1 MCGIVG
7 CVGKIDTTKFLFD
20 GLKALD
26 YRGYDSAG
34 MAFAVNNEIKVYRA
48 IGLIENLEKVVPTGI
63 KSNIGIGHTRWATHG
78 KVTLENCHPVVSNS
92 GLVTIVHNG
101 MIENFNE
108 IKQELTQRGFTTYSE
123 TDTELIAN
131 LLERAYGTHEGNPL
145 LAVRHVLRKLKG
157 TFACGIIF
165 NTDLN
170 AIYFMKKGSPLI
182 IGKGK
187 GFNLLASDA
196 TPMVDYTKSVYSL
209 NDDEYGF
216 ITKDT
221 VQVYDGFRRP
231 VQVEFEDI
239 DPELM
244 NKNLGKYNHF
254 MEKETDEIVPVLQ
267 RIISNVDEF
276 GNFKIDPNLV
286 KDMRAA
292 DHITFVACGTSYHA
306 SLFGRRLLREHGKG
320 ASSHIASEWIYY
332 PEISGKKPFIVMLSQ
347 SGETGDMIHALKI
360 AKANNIKTLVICN
373 NKGSTLDREC
383 DYSVLLNCGV
393 EISVASTKA
402 YSAQCTMLGLII
414 SSLYDSSQ
422 DFIAEMEN
430 IIPIITNVKE
440 NMKGKILK
448 IAKSIKNANNMFFL
462 GRGNGYDLSL
472 EASLKCKE
480 VSYIH
485 SEAYAGGELKHG
497 PISLIDDNYPVVAFV
512 SDPLTADALRNNVQ
526 QTRTRGAK
534 IIIITTKTLARPGDS
549 IVLDD
554 FDPTMTCIVMAPVAF
569 YLAYYLAILRGY
581 NPDKPRNLAKSV
593 TVE

>member
-1 MCGIVG
+1 
-7 CVGKIDTTKFLFD
+7 
-20 GLKALD
+20 
-26 YRGYDSAG
+26 
-34 MAFAVNNEIKVYRA
+34 
-48 IGLIENLEKVVPTGI
+48 
-63 KSNIGIGHTRWATHG
+63 
-78 KVTLENCHPVVSNS
+78 
-92 GLVTIVHNG
+92 

-108 IKQELTQRGFTTYSE
+108 LKAELTQRGFTTYSE

-131 LLERAYGTHEGNPL
+131 LLERAYNTHDGVPL

-157 TFACGIIF
+157 TFACAIIF
-165 NTDLN
+165 NTDLDT
-170 AIYFMKKGSPLI
+170 IYFMKRGSPLI
-182 IGKGK
+182 IGKGN

-196 TPMVDYTKSVYSL
+196 TPMVDYTKTIYSV
-209 NDDEYGF
+209 NDDEYGL
-216 ITKDT
+216 ITKDKL
-221 VQVYDGFRRP
+221 QVYDGFRRP
-231 VQVEFEDI
+231 VQVEYEDI

-244 NKNLGKYNHF
+244 NKNLGKYNHY

-267 RIISNVDEF
+267 RIISNVDDF

-286 KDMRAA
+286 KDMSES
-292 DHITFVACGTSYHA
+292 DHITLIACGTSYHA
-306 SLFGRRLLREHGKG
+306 SLFGKRMLREHGKS

-332 PEISGKKPFIVMLSQ
+332 PDITGKKPFIVMLSQ

-360 AKANNIKTLVICN
+360 AKANHIKTLVICN

-383 DYSVLLNCGV
+383 DYSLHLNCGV

-402 YSAQCTMLGLII
+402 YAAQCTMLGLVI
-414 SSLYDSSQ
+414 SSLYDSSKE
-422 DFIAEMEN
+422 FIEEVEKV
-430 IIPIITNVKE
+430 IPIITHVKE
-440 NMKGKILK
+440 NMKGKIFK
-448 IAKSIKNANNMFFL
+448 VAKSIKDTNNLFFL

-497 PISLIDDNYPVVAFV
+497 PISLIDNNYPVVAFV
-512 SDPLTADALRNNVQ
+512 SDPLTADALRNNIQ

-534 IIIITTKTLARPGDS
+534 IIIISTKSLVRPGDS

-554 FDPTMTCIVMAPVAF
+554 FHPSMTCIAMAPVAF
-569 YLAYYLAILRGY
+569 YFAYYLAVLRGY